1 MKRADMVR
9 YGAEQLLSA
18 ENAIETALCEATAL
32 TSKLG
37 RMRMESRL
45 SMVVGQDAM
54 GALVEAINALT
65 HARGAMVRAHGHLDD
80 VKTQIGCR
88 TLLSGTMGSKDESGK
103 ELGIGGVALPA
114 A

>member
-1 MKRADMVR
+1 MKRAEMVR
-9 YGAEQLLSA
+9 YGAEQLLTA
-18 ENAIETALCEATAL
+18 ENAIEMALCEATAL
-32 TSKLG
+32 TSSLG
-37 RMRMESRL
+37 RMRMDAKL

-65 HARGAMVRAHGHLDD
+65 NARGAMIRAHGHLDT

-88 TLLSGTMGSKDESGK
+88 TMMSGTMGDKPESRLDLRIV
-103 ELGIGGVALPA
+103 EAARPA